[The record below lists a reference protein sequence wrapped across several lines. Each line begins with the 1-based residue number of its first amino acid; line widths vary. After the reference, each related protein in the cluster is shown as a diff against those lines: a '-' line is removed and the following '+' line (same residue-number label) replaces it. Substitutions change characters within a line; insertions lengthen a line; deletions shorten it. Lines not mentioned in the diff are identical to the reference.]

1 MDTLYPATVGTVNL
15 STGAASLLRW
25 LYRWHSQTGD
35 VHPSTSYLA
44 RKQGKS
50 ERTIYRWLSE
60 LRQVG
65 AIACEVAPGVSRQVV
80 PLVVPPPAPK
90 RRRSVPGLRQMS
102 GVVSRVVSGVMSGVL
117 SSNTDALT
125 QETSTHTGP
134 GLVTIAKTEQE
145 GRSVVAS
152 LIAEGVTPP
161 VAARLVLESG
171 SEVAREQ
178 VEALP
183 FRKPRDRAAVLVQS
197 IRQRWAVPVALE
209 ASRETRRQEAKRAER
224 ARVVAVAAADREKG
238 RQDLLARLSGL
249 STAQR
254 EALEARA
261 LAMWQEE
268 QPAAA
273 RLMAGRSMAGAVVQG
288 YVLRLISAEGGEVA

>member
-1 MDTLYPATVGTVNL
+1 MDTLYPASVPTVNL
-15 STGAASLLRW
+15 SPGAASLLRW
-25 LYRWHSQTGD
+25 LCRWHSQTGD

-44 RKQGKS
+44 RKQGKT
-50 ERTIYRWLSE
+50 ERTIYRWLAE

-80 PLVVPPPAPK
+80 PLVTPPPAPK
-90 RRRSVPGLRQMS
+90 RRRTVPQLRSMS
-102 GVVSRVVSGVMSGVL
+102 GVVSGVVSGVL
-117 SSNTDALT
+117 SLEADALT
-125 QETSTHTGP
+125 QETSTHPAP

-145 GRSVVAS
+145 GGSVVAS

-171 SEVAREQ
+171 EEVAREQ

-209 ASRETRRQEAKRAER
+209 AFREARRQEAQRAER
-224 ARVVAVAAADREKG
+224 ARVVAVAAAEREKG
-238 RQDLLARLSGL
+238 RQELLARLSGL

-254 EALEARA
+254 EALEAHA
-261 LAMWQEE
+261 LALWQEE

-273 RLMAGRSMAGAVVQG
+273 RLMAGRSMAGAVVQS
-288 YVLRLISAEGGEVA
+288 YVLRLLGDGEGR